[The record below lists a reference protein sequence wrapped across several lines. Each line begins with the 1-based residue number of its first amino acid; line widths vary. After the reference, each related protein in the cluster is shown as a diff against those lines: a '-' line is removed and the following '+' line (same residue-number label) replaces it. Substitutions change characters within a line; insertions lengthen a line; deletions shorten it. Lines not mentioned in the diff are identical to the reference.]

1 MTVVSGRHRLLTIFV
16 ALVIPLAVI
25 VATWSG
31 LHRHLLTQEL
41 RVLEHEQAAW
51 LEENKRLLASIAIYR
66 SPQRIG
72 DLGERDLGLI
82 PISAEHLTIVEL
94 PVLNGN
100 RQSGTGLR

>member
-51 LEENKRLLASIAIYR
+51 LEENKYR
-66 SPQRIG
+66 PFCSKRCKLIDFG
-72 DLGERDLGLI
+72 DWAAEKHI
-82 PISAEHLTIVEL
+82 ISGKRVSTEDDENQETL
-94 PVLNGN
+94 
-100 RQSGTGLR
+100 Q